1 MEWLTPIAF
10 LFAVTAVAVL
20 GLLLIRR
27 RINHAALARHS
38 NVASAVFSIVGTLFA
53 VLLAFVVIVVWES
66 QDKADERTAL
76 EAGILGDLMR
86 DAGLFPDP
94 ERTEFR
100 NELREYGQ
108 AVIDEEWPAMANGQS
123 SSHVWDVLNRLFGS
137 FSRLKPATARE
148 IDFHS
153 EMLTR
158 LDELSDHRRLRLLS
172 ANSKVP
178 PLLWAVLIFEALI
191 TIGFSYFLGVEGD
204 RAHALMTGSLAAMI
218 ALMLYLIFAM
228 DRPFAGTVRVEPNAF
243 RIALQK
249 IAVPSR

>member
-1 MEWLTPIAF
+1 MKWLAPIAF
-10 LFAVTAVAVL
+10 LFAVTAVTVI

-27 RINHAALARHS
+27 RINYAALARHS
-38 NVASAVFSIVGTLFA
+38 NAASAVLSIVGTLFA

-66 QDKADERTAL
+66 QDKAGERTAL

-123 SSHVWDVLNRLFGS
+123 SSHVWDVLDRLFGS
-137 FSRLKPATARE
+137 FSRLKPGTPRE
-148 IDFHS
+148 INFHS

-158 LDELSDHRRLRLLS
+158 LNELSDHRRLRLLS
-172 ANSKVP
+172 AGSKVP
-178 PLLWAVLIFEALI
+178 PLLWAVLIAGALI
-191 TIGFSYFLGVEGD
+191 TVGFSYFLGVEGD

-218 ALMLYLIFAM
+218 ALTLYLIFAI
-228 DRPFAGTVRVEPNAF
+228 DRPFAGTLRVEPNAF
-243 RIALQK
+243 RTVLQK
-249 IAVPSR
+249 IAVSLR